1 MTEPVGCTK
10 VCHTCGRTFAWRKKW
25 ERDWDQIR
33 YCSDQCRREKPGQL
47 DARIEAAIIDVLSS
61 RDAGASICPSE
72 AARAVQPDNW
82 KPLME
87 RVRRAARRMVRR
99 GRIEITQSGS
109 VVSPDDFRGPIRLRI
124 RA

>member
-1 MTEPVGCTK
+1 MTQPIDRTK
-10 VCHTCGRTFAWRKKW
+10 VCRTCGRTFAWRKKW

-47 DARIEAAIIDVLSS
+47 DARIEAAIIELLSS
-61 RDAGASICPSE
+61 RDAGATICPSE

-87 RVRRAARRMVRR
+87 RVRRAARRMARG

-109 VVSPDDFRGPIRLRI
+109 VVSPDDLRGPIRLR
-124 RA
+124 AKA

>member
-1 MTEPVGCTK
+1 MTQPIDRTK
-10 VCHTCGRTFAWRKKW
+10 VCQTCGRTFAWRKKW

-47 DARIEAAIIDVLSS
+47 DARIEAAIIELLSS
-61 RDAGASICPSE
+61 RDAGATICPSE

-87 RVRRAARRMVRR
+87 RVRRAARRMARG

-109 VVSPDDFRGPIRLRI
+109 VVSPDDLRGPIRLR
-124 RA
+124 AKA